1 MGKGVRGECGR
12 EVSSHGMACCG
23 HVVALLMSGFRGD
36 SEDSKIDIGE
46 IPLLA
51 AYGASTITRVT
62 SRLAFRKL
70 GRGVVTGDMLSEI
83 GSAFVEVFG
92 TAGEKGWKGDDVKL

>member
-1 MGKGVRGECGR
+1 V
-12 EVSSHGMACCG
+12 
-23 HVVALLMSGFRGD
+23 FRGD

-62 SRLAFRKL
+62 SRLAFKKL

-92 TAGEKGWKGDDVKL
+92 TVGEKGWKGDDVKL